1 MIFTKCYSRGFF
13 GWWVFSWKL
22 YNYKF
27 SYAYEYK
34 LLGYLNNVLLYKQ
47 YNIPIY
53 WL

>member
-13 GWWVFSWKL
+13 GGLVFSWKL